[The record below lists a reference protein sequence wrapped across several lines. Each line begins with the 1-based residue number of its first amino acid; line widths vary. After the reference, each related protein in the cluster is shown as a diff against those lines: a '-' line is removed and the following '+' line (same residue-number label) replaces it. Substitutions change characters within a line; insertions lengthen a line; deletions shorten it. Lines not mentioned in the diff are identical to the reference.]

1 MGSTSLCSV
10 LMRKRDRR
18 SHAESQ
24 INHKQHLHAKNK
36 HPFPPGRC
44 SPVPIWHMVWCGGRR
59 CELDLRPYLLPWPEI
74 FVQHTNHTT
83 KCNGPECFYN
93 GKALLRLSFYFN
105 GFIHPHTLG
114 ESAFLGMQSR
124 IRNLHSNRRY
134 KIYLKITNSTR

>member
-44 SPVPIWHMVWCGGRR
+44 SPVPIWHMVWCGGRG

-74 FVQHTNHTT
+74 FVQYTNHTT

-93 GKALLRLSFYFN
+93 GKALLQLSFYFIDFCSN
-105 GFIHPHTLG
+105 IYYLFFLLTLDLIC
-114 ESAFLGMQSR
+114 SSLFQFPKR
-124 IRNLHSNRRY
+124 V
-134 KIYLKITNSTR
+134 T